1 VALIHDA
8 LGNYFDTFG
17 ASEWRALGRG
27 TPALSASVPALAGLQ
42 QVVFDIGSRP
52 YTPASTADGMQAAV
66 SDLTGIRRERV
77 AVSSQSMPVAL
88 LVLSLMTGVALI
100 VNAIVVTLRAG
111 RGYALVALGIIVIV
125 ALDLAAIIGISAP
138 FNGPFQASPQPAVE
152 LANELRDGQYLP
164 WLAVGR

>member
-1 VALIHDA
+1 
-8 LGNYFDTFG
+8 
-17 ASEWRALGRG
+17 
-27 TPALSASVPALAGLQ
+27 
-42 QVVFDIGSRP
+42 
-52 YTPASTADGMQAAV
+52 
-66 SDLTGIRRERV
+66 
-77 AVSSQSMPVAL
+77 MPVAL

>member
-1 VALIHDA
+1 
-8 LGNYFDTFG
+8 
-17 ASEWRALGRG
+17 
-27 TPALSASVPALAGLQ
+27 
-42 QVVFDIGSRP
+42 
-52 YTPASTADGMQAAV
+52 
-66 SDLTGIRRERV
+66 
-77 AVSSQSMPVAL
+77 
-88 LVLSLMTGVALI
+88 LI